1 MIDVIIV
8 DDHKIVCEGIESL
21 LNSCTDIHVAAKVS
35 NIKELTKK
43 LMSIKI
49 HVALINIYVPDE
61 EAINYIKQVRK
72 QHPNLQLLILSMH
85 RNEHFILNTLKLGAK
100 GYLTK
105 DTSRNEMIEAILTLR
120 NGYDYYGKSI
130 TNVILR
136 GYLSKTEEEEKN
148 GQNPLSEREVEI
160 LKLFGEGLTNREIAD
175 QLFISVRTVESHK
188 NNIMKKINLRTTVDL
203 VKFAIRN
210 NYIDI

>member
-8 DDHKIVCEGIESL
+8 DTHKIVGEGIECL
-21 LNSCTDIHVAAKVS
+21 LNSSEEIHVRSRISSIGALASKISTAKY
-35 NIKELTKK
+35 
-43 LMSIKI
+43 
-49 HVALINIYVPDE
+49 HVAMINIYTPNE
-61 EAINYIKQVRK
+61 EALADIKSVRK
-72 QHPNLQLLILSMH
+72 QFPNLNLLILSMH
-85 RNEHFILNTLKLGAK
+85 SNEHFILNTLKLGAK

-105 DTSRNEMIEAILTLR
+105 DTCRNEMIEAILTLR

-136 GYLSKTEEEEKN
+136 GYLNKSAEEEKN

-210 NYIDI
+210 NYIEI

>member
-1 MIDVIIV
+1 MIKVIIV
-8 DDHKIVCEGIESL
+8 DTHKIVGEGIECL
-21 LNSCTDIHVAAKVS
+21 LNSSEEISVGARLSRMAEVAPILAKEKYHVV
-35 NIKELTKK
+35 I
-43 LMSIKI
+43 
-49 HVALINIYVPDE
+49 INIYTPDDD
-61 EAINYIKQVRK
+61 AINALNTLHKQF
-72 QHPNLQLLILSMH
+72 PNINLLILSMH
-85 RNEHFILNTLKLGAK
+85 SNEHFILKTLKLGAK

-130 TNVILR
+130 TNVILK
-136 GYLSKTEEEEKN
+136 GYFNKTAEEEKN

-210 NYIDI
+210 NYIEI